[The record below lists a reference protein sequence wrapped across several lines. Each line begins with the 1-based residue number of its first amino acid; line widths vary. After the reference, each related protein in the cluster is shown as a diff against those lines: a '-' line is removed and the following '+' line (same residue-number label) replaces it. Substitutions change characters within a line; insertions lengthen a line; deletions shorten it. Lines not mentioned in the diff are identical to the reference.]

1 MNIPLLDLKGQYHA
15 IKDEIDAAIQGVL
28 ENGQFILGPQ
38 VKALEHDIASYAGVP
53 YAIGVGNGTDA
64 LVIALRACGI
74 GPGDEVITSPFT
86 FFASAESISAVGAK
100 PVFADIDPDTF
111 NMDVSKI
118 EQAITPRTRAIIPVH
133 LFGQIADMDAIMYI
147 AKKHDLMVI
156 EDACQ
161 AMGAEYKGMKAGS
174 FGHAACFSFFPT
186 KNLGTYGDGGMI
198 VTRDADIDKK
208 ARMLRA
214 HGSVKKYY
222 HEMIGYNSR
231 LDELHAAILNV
242 KFKYLD
248 QWNDMRRHNAAL
260 YDELLK
266 DSGVVTPYAAPYA
279 KHIYHQYVVQC
290 DDRDGLTEALK
301 AEGISTGVYYPLPL
315 HLQDAYKGLGYKR
328 GDMPYA
334 EAACNRVL
342 ALPMYP
348 ELEPAQIKYV
358 ADAIKN
364 YKMKG

>member
-1 MNIPLLDLKGQYHA
+1 MNIPLLDLKEQYYA
-15 IKDEIDAAIQGVL
+15 IKDEVDAAIEGVL
-28 ENGQFILGPQ
+28 ESGQFIIGSQ
-38 VKALEHDIASYAGVP
+38 VKALEHDIASYVGVP

-100 PVFADIDPDTF
+100 PVFVDIDPDTF
-111 NMDVSKI
+111 NIDASKI
-118 EQAITPRTRAIIPVH
+118 EQTITPRTRAIIPVH
-133 LFGQIADMDAIMYI
+133 LFGQTADMDAIMDI
-147 AKKHDLMVI
+147 ARKHDLMVI

-161 AMGAEYKGMKAGS
+161 AMGAEYKGKKAGS

-198 VTRDADIDKK
+198 VTSEADIDKK

-214 HGSVKKYY
+214 HGSTRKYY

-248 QWNDMRRHNAAL
+248 QWNDMRRHNAKI
-260 YDELLK
+260 YDGLLK
-266 DSGVVTPYAAPYA
+266 DTGVTVPYTAPYA
-279 KHIYHQYVVQC
+279 KHIYHQYVIQC
-290 DDRDGLTEALK
+290 DDRDGLAAALK
-301 AEGISTGVYYPLPL
+301 AKGVATGVYYPLPL
-315 HLQDAYKGLGYKR
+315 HLQDAYKDLGYKR

-334 EAACNRVL
+334 EAACDRVL
-342 ALPMYP
+342 AMPMYP
-348 ELEPAQIKYV
+348 ELERHQIEYV
-358 ADAIKN
+358 ADAIRELIR
-364 YKMKG
+364 KG

>member
-38 VKALEHDIASYAGVP
+38 VKALEHDIASYASVP

-100 PVFADIDPDTF
+100 PVFVDIDPDTF

-118 EQAITPRTRAIIPVH
+118 EQAITSRTRAIIPVH
-133 LFGQIADMDAIMYI
+133 LFGQIADMDAIMDI

-198 VTRDADIDKK
+198 VIRDADIDKK

-290 DDRDGLTEALK
+290 DDRDGLAEALK

-315 HLQDAYKGLGYKR
+315 HLQDAYKDLGYKM

-348 ELEPAQIKYV
+348 ELEPVQIKYV

-364 YKMKG
+364 YRMKG

>member
-38 VKALEHDIASYAGVP
+38 VKALEHDIASYCRVP

-100 PVFADIDPDTF
+100 PVFVDIDPDTF

-118 EQAITPRTRAIIPVH
+118 EQAITSRTRAIIPVH
-133 LFGQIADMDAIMYI
+133 LFGQIADMDAIMDI

-198 VTRDADIDKK
+198 VIRDADIDKK

-290 DDRDGLTEALK
+290 DDRDGLAEALK

-315 HLQDAYKGLGYKR
+315 HLQDAYKDLGYKM

-348 ELEPAQIKYV
+348 ELEPVQIKYV

-364 YKMKG
+364 YRMKG

>member
-15 IKDEIDAAIQGVL
+15 IKDEIDAAIEGVL

-74 GPGDEVITSPFT
+74 GPGDEVVTSPFT

-100 PVFADIDPDTF
+100 PVFVDIDPDTF
-111 NMDVSKI
+111 NIDVSKI
-118 EQAITPRTRAIIPVH
+118 EQAITSRTRAIIPVH
-133 LFGQIADMDAIMYI
+133 LFGQIADMDAIMDI
-147 AKKHDLMVI
+147 ARKHDLMVI

-290 DDRDGLTEALK
+290 DDRDGLAEALK

-315 HLQDAYKGLGYKR
+315 HLQDAYKGLGYKK

-348 ELEPAQIKYV
+348 ELERHQIKYV

-364 YKMKG
+364 YKVKG